1 LDHGINVVEI
11 PKAAPDDQ
19 SSSRR
24 LRRNAECGGERD
36 YVAQVVGGQGIALMI
51 HDELLRDRPEAQVS
65 LLVNAL
71 NGVCGLMS
79 RFSVPLRRSFATF
92 LVAAPHPCAHA
103 ARRRAGSMAIGQ
115 DAEPARS

>member
-1 LDHGINVVEI
+1 MTSPLPDGCAETPTVAVKEI
-11 PKAAPDDQ
+11 L
-19 SSSRR
+19 
-24 LRRNAECGGERD
+24 LRKSWR
-36 YVAQVVGGQGIALMI
+36 GQGIALLI

-115 DAEPARS
+115 DADPARS